1 MEEVVGSI
9 PTRSTNS
16 PNNFRRGSARDHGDC
31 VMVCARPRMQRRP
44 ELIVGIVIWTFS
56 LRGAGLIVQALDAV
70 YYCRDCYATLGM
82 GKVDV
87 GEHWRIITP
96 IMGISADSRHAPLPA
111 ASNA

>member
-16 PNNFRRGSARDHGDC
+16 PNNLDGASCRNHGVC
-31 VMVCARPRMQRRP
+31 VMVCARARMQRCP
-44 ELIVGIVIWTFS
+44 EPMVGIVIWTFS

-70 YYCRDCYATLGM
+70 YYCGDCYTTLGM

-87 GEHWRIITP
+87 GEHSRIITP
-96 IMGISADSRHAPLPA
+96 IIGISADSRHAPLPA
-111 ASNA
+111 ASDA